1 MVESQKLPEYN
12 MDTMP
17 LRRGHILILM
27 IASAGQFFG
36 GALAILV
43 GVIAPLIAMTHHPGL
58 SPWLQGFIFACGLI
72 GIMLGSLFFGRFSDK
87 YGYLFF
93 FRLCPLVIAGASLGV
108 YFSHSLVV
116 LTVCLLLIGFAIGG
130 AYALDP
136 SYVSEIMPK
145 KWKRTMLGIS
155 KATSGLGNIG
165 MILVAWYVLKE
176 SSDPEIWNHLFLFL
190 TFFAVVTF
198 LARLWFVESPEWLA
212 LHGKVEE
219 AEKNVKHFLGQDVYI
234 GELASKKDKTTR
246 PQSSRRDIFARGN
259 IKRIVL
265 SGIPWGCEGMGV
277 YGIGIFTPVLLLTLG
292 LIPESGKAFPRV
304 VESLRFTFYINF
316 FVMLGF
322 IIGLTIVR
330 KLNLLHAQTFGFFLC
345 ALGLFVTLL
354 GYIYQAPLGVTL
366 GGFLLFELALNAGP
380 HLSTFELPSRIYTL
394 QERASGEGIA
404 SALGKLGAIIA
415 TFIIPQLLQLG
426 GGKLVLIVAIAVLVL
441 GGVITLLVGP
451 LVLKHLPEKV

>member
-145 KWKRTMLGIS
+145 KWKRTM
-155 KATSGLGNIG
+155 
-165 MILVAWYVLKE
+165 
-176 SSDPEIWNHLFLFL
+176 
-190 TFFAVVTF
+190 
-198 LARLWFVESPEWLA
+198 
-212 LHGKVEE
+212 
-219 AEKNVKHFLGQDVYI
+219 
-234 GELASKKDKTTR
+234 
-246 PQSSRRDIFARGN
+246 
-259 IKRIVL
+259 
-265 SGIPWGCEGMGV
+265 
-277 YGIGIFTPVLLLTLG
+277 
-292 LIPESGKAFPRV
+292 
-304 VESLRFTFYINF
+304 
-316 FVMLGF
+316 
-322 IIGLTIVR
+322 
-330 KLNLLHAQTFGFFLC
+330 
-345 ALGLFVTLL
+345 
-354 GYIYQAPLGVTL
+354 
-366 GGFLLFELALNAGP
+366 
-380 HLSTFELPSRIYTL
+380 
-394 QERASGEGIA
+394 
-404 SALGKLGAIIA
+404 
-415 TFIIPQLLQLG
+415 
-426 GGKLVLIVAIAVLVL
+426 
-441 GGVITLLVGP
+441 
-451 LVLKHLPEKV
+451 